1 MKEAMIVGLGGCVG
15 SMGRYLIGG
24 LLLHQA
30 GSMKF
35 PLSTFLINVAGCLL
49 IGILGGLGER
59 HHITLDAKL
68 FLMTGVLGGFTT
80 FSAFGL
86 ETMSLLKRGD
96 VGIAALYAGL
106 SVALGVAAVWA
117 GFRAAAG

>member
-15 SMGRYLIGG
+15 SVGRYLIGG
-24 LLLHQA
+24 LVLHQA

-49 IGILGGLGER
+49 IGVLGGLGER
-59 HHITLDAKL
+59 HHITLEAKL

-117 GFRAAAG
+117 GFKAAA

>member
-24 LLLHQA
+24 LILHQA

-49 IGILGGLGER
+49 IGVLGGIGER
-59 HHITLDAKL
+59 HHITLEAKL

-96 VGIAALYAGL
+96 VGIAVLYAGL
-106 SVALGVAAVWA
+106 SVVLGISAVWT
-117 GFRAAAG
+117 GFKAAGA

>member
-24 LLLHQA
+24 LVLHHA
-30 GSMKF
+30 GPMKF

-49 IGILGGLGER
+49 IGVLGGLGER
-59 HHITLDAKL
+59 HHITLEAKL

-86 ETMSLLKRGD
+86 ETMSLIKRGD
-96 VGIAALYAGL
+96 VGIAALYACL

-117 GFRAAAG
+117 GFRAAG

>member
-15 SMGRYLIGG
+15 SIGRYLIGG
-24 LLLHQA
+24 LVLHQA

-49 IGILGGLGER
+49 IGVLGGLGER
-59 HHITLDAKL
+59 HHITLEAKL

-86 ETMSLLKRGD
+86 ETMSLIKRGD

-117 GFRAAAG
+117 GFKAAA